1 MADRQFVCSFVYL
14 VGQMF
19 VLWPS
24 QRLSLSARYDS
35 LHFHLTILVLEI
47 DTLGKDAQQSFYL
60 RASETRDKIS
70 AKINEKR
77 FTRLPFSRREE
88 SS

>member
-1 MADRQFVCSFVYL
+1 MVDRQFVCSFVYL

-35 LHFHLTILVLEI
+35 LHFHPTILVLEI
-47 DTLGKDAQQSFYL
+47 ETLGKDAQQSFYL

-70 AKINEKR
+70 VSLDSRSLAEKR
-77 FTRLPFSRREE
+77 VPRTS
-88 SS
+88 

>member
-47 DTLGKDAQQSFYL
+47 ETLGKNAQRSFYL

-70 AKINEKR
+70 VSLDSRSLVEKR
-77 FTRLPFSRREE
+77 VPRTS
-88 SS
+88 